1 MSNRR
6 SHSTKAIKI
15 MVTLVEVQG
24 LMLVV
29 PQDSTAKETQ
39 NPMAVEAQDLMVV
52 EEGLTLQVH
61 MVVVEVKDLGVSG
74 EGRKEIMMEAM
85 GRLPH
90 LLPMVVMVEV
100 GVIKIPTTGAED
112 VELGEGVD
120 EAVVMEVEEVVVA
133 TEVEEV
139 VVAAAEVVVLE
150 AEEVIL
156 VAEEVVVEAEGV
168 EETFQLKEG
177 DTCRGVEVWEQA
189 QQLV

>member
-1 MSNRR
+1 
-6 SHSTKAIKI
+6 
-15 MVTLVEVQG
+15 
-24 LMLVV
+24 
-29 PQDSTAKETQ
+29 
-39 NPMAVEAQDLMVV
+39 
-52 EEGLTLQVH
+52 
-61 MVVVEVKDLGVSG
+61 
-74 EGRKEIMMEAM
+74 MMEAM

-90 LLPMVVMVEV
+90 LLPMAVMVEV
-100 GVIKIPTTGAED
+100 GVIKIPTAGAED

-133 TEVEEV
+133 TEVDEV

-168 EETFQLKEG
+168 EDIFQVKEG

>member
-1 MSNRR
+1 
-6 SHSTKAIKI
+6 
-15 MVTLVEVQG
+15 
-24 LMLVV
+24 
-29 PQDSTAKETQ
+29 
-39 NPMAVEAQDLMVV
+39 
-52 EEGLTLQVH
+52 
-61 MVVVEVKDLGVSG
+61 
-74 EGRKEIMMEAM
+74 MMEAM

-90 LLPMVVMVEV
+90 LLPMAVMVEV

-133 TEVEEV
+133 TEVDEV

-168 EETFQLKEG
+168 EEIFQVKEG

>member
-1 MSNRR
+1 
-6 SHSTKAIKI
+6 
-15 MVTLVEVQG
+15 
-24 LMLVV
+24 
-29 PQDSTAKETQ
+29 
-39 NPMAVEAQDLMVV
+39 
-52 EEGLTLQVH
+52 
-61 MVVVEVKDLGVSG
+61 
-74 EGRKEIMMEAM
+74 MMEAM

-90 LLPMVVMVEV
+90 LLPMAVMVEV

-112 VELGEGVD
+112 VELGEGVG

-133 TEVEEV
+133 TEVDEV

-168 EETFQLKEG
+168 EEIFQVKEG

>member
-1 MSNRR
+1 
-6 SHSTKAIKI
+6 
-15 MVTLVEVQG
+15 
-24 LMLVV
+24 
-29 PQDSTAKETQ
+29 
-39 NPMAVEAQDLMVV
+39 
-52 EEGLTLQVH
+52 
-61 MVVVEVKDLGVSG
+61 
-74 EGRKEIMMEAM
+74 MEAM

-90 LLPMVVMVEV
+90 LLPMAVMVEV
-100 GVIKIPTTGAED
+100 GVIKIPTAGAED

-133 TEVEEV
+133 TEVDEV

-150 AEEVIL
+150 VEEVIL

-168 EETFQLKEG
+168 EDIFQVKEG

>member
-1 MSNRR
+1 
-6 SHSTKAIKI
+6 
-15 MVTLVEVQG
+15 
-24 LMLVV
+24 
-29 PQDSTAKETQ
+29 
-39 NPMAVEAQDLMVV
+39 
-52 EEGLTLQVH
+52 
-61 MVVVEVKDLGVSG
+61 
-74 EGRKEIMMEAM
+74 MEAM

-90 LLPMVVMVEV
+90 LLPMAVMVEV
-100 GVIKIPTTGAED
+100 GVIKIPTAGAED

-120 EAVVMEVEEVVVA
+120 EVVVMEVVEVVVA
-133 TEVEEV
+133 TEVDEV

-168 EETFQLKEG
+168 EEIFQVKEG

>member
-1 MSNRR
+1 
-6 SHSTKAIKI
+6 
-15 MVTLVEVQG
+15 
-24 LMLVV
+24 
-29 PQDSTAKETQ
+29 
-39 NPMAVEAQDLMVV
+39 
-52 EEGLTLQVH
+52 
-61 MVVVEVKDLGVSG
+61 
-74 EGRKEIMMEAM
+74 MMEAM

-90 LLPMVVMVEV
+90 LLPMAVMVEV
-100 GVIKIPTTGAED
+100 GVIKIPTAGAED

-133 TEVEEV
+133 TEVDEV

-156 VAEEVVVEAEGV
+156 LAEEVVVEAEGV
-168 EETFQLKEG
+168 EDIFQVKEG